1 MADDYAPKIVR
12 AEMNECLNL
21 GSGEGRVND
30 RFWVRI
36 AIHRALK
43 STGAAG
49 DL

>member
-1 MADDYAPKIVR
+1 
-12 AEMNECLNL
+12 MNERPVS
-21 GSGEGRVND
+21 GSGKLVANVH
-30 RFWVRI
+30 FWVRI

>member
-1 MADDYAPKIVR
+1 MSDHIAELNERPK
-12 AEMNECLNL
+12 L
-21 GSGEGRVND
+21 GGGDGGVNVAL
-30 RFWVRI
+30 WVRI